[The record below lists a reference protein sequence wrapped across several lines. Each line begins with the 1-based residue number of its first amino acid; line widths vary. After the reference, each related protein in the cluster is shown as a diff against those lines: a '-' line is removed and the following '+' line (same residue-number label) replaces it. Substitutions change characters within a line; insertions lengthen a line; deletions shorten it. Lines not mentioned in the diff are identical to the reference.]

1 MTEPKAPDSRRP
13 RPQGKARP
21 VSQTG
26 AWRRPDPP
34 DPTAP
39 LWISGRHPVLEALR
53 AGLPARRLLLRA
65 PVQGG
70 LLAELR
76 QEARRRGVPV
86 VEGDN
91 ALLDRALK
99 HTEHRGAALEL
110 EALGEKLLATE
121 LPGLEAGVD
130 RPLLLVLDGLQDPQ
144 NLGAVARSAE
154 AAGVTAL
161 VVGRWAQAPLGDA
174 AFRASA
180 GALAWLP
187 VLLVDE
193 VSEGL
198 EWLGRRG
205 YHRLGLSERSSQ
217 ALNTLD
223 ASRPLAIVLGGEG
236 RGLSQRVRE
245 QLDGAVAI
253 PMRGHVGSLNAS
265 VAAAVVLYQV
275 TGMQA

>member
-1 MTEPKAPDSRRP
+1 MTDSTPPRPRRP
-13 RPQGKARP
+13 RPQGDNRP
-21 VSQTG
+21 APRPG
-26 AWRRPDPP
+26 AWRKPDPP
-34 DPTAP
+34 DPNAP

-53 AGLPARRLLLRA
+53 AGLPARRLLLRG
-65 PVQGG
+65 PVQSG

-76 QEARRRGVPV
+76 QEARRRGVAV
-86 VEGDN
+86 TEADN
-91 ALLDRALK
+91 ALLDRTLK

-110 EALGEKLLATE
+110 EPLGERLLTTE
-121 LPGLEAGVD
+121 LPKLEAGLA

-144 NLGAVARSAE
+144 NLGAVARSSE

-187 VLLVDE
+187 VLVVDE

-205 YHRLGLSERSSQ
+205 YHRLGLSEKSSQ
-217 ALNTLD
+217 ALDTLNP
-223 ASRPLAIVLGGEG
+223 SQPLAIVLGGEG

-265 VAAAVVLYQV
+265 VAAAVVIYQV